1 MPTLDIKEY
10 LTQNLTASSV
20 VDAPKG
26 YIYDLDLSD
35 LQFADGVFEYK
46 DPTKTPIPE
55 PFSVDSLTDVNDTSL
70 AQTIQLER
78 TYKTSATLSWS
89 VTQGIKVGEKTTL
102 KLGAPPAAIHLDAEF
117 SFELSTSKTN
127 TQTSTTDQSWT
138 VRTPVNVPPHK
149 KVTTNVSINKANFK
163 AAFKF
168 KGELKGRIKFF
179 ADFSPKGTEPSMSQ
193 KFEGN
198 IADFF
203 PGMPLPPQIS
213 LKDGLLFF
221 NGEGNFDGVLGLDI
235 SVISQELPL

>member
-1 MPTLDIKEY
+1 M
-10 LTQNLTASSV
+10 
-20 VDAPKG
+20 
-26 YIYDLDLSD
+26 
-35 LQFADGVFEYK
+35 
-46 DPTKTPIPE
+46 
-55 PFSVDSLTDVNDTSL
+55 
-70 AQTIQLER
+70 
-78 TYKTSATLSWS
+78 
-89 VTQGIKVGEKTTL
+89 
-102 KLGAPPAAIHLDAEF
+102 
-117 SFELSTSKTN
+117 
-127 TQTSTTDQSWT
+127 
-138 VRTPVNVPPHK
+138 
-149 KVTTNVSINKANFK
+149 SINKANFK